1 MAAEPVSLII
11 EPSDS
16 PRLQRQKREV
26 TKLQEFDK
34 LLFLKKEKAELEA
47 KKMRT
52 CFYSSEP
59 KYRKSITYKN
69 KSYQVPKFSC
79 VQPKLGKPYLR
90 VLLVE
95 RSKKAEWLG
104 LTPAQ
109 QKLPDWIDKIE
120 IDDTEKRLNAGDS
133 ALEEL
138 LMKYGLMVE
147 MQLKS
152 PVPNDNQSKTD

>member
-1 MAAEPVSLII
+1 MATGNVSLAI

-69 KSYQVPKFSC
+69 KSYQVPKF
-79 VQPKLGKPYLR
+79 
-90 VLLVE
+90 
-95 RSKKAEWLG
+95 WFF
-104 LTPAQ
+104 
-109 QKLPDWIDKIE
+109 
-120 IDDTEKRLNAGDS
+120 AGCCGAS
-133 ALEEL
+133 HPRPITIHQGAH
-138 LMKYGLMVE
+138 
-147 MQLKS
+147 S
-152 PVPNDNQSKTD
+152 

>member
-34 LLFLKKEKAELEA
+34 LLFLKKEKAALES

-52 CFYSSEP
+52 CFYSSEL
-59 KYRKSITYKN
+59 KYRKVIDYKTKTY
-69 KSYQVPKFSC
+69 QIPKYSC
-79 VQPKLGKPYLR
+79 VQEKLGKPYLR

-95 RSKKAEWLG
+95 RSKKAEWLK
-104 LTPAQ
+104 LTTDQ
-109 QKLPDWIDKIE
+109 QKE
-120 IDDTEKRLNAGDS
+120 
-133 ALEEL
+133 
-138 LMKYGLMVE
+138 
-147 MQLKS
+147 
-152 PVPNDNQSKTD
+152 PNWN